1 MKRRCEKR
9 TNDSQ
14 HFFQRSDL
22 ERHYHSLDLRL
33 ELLRMSDVCSILRSG
48 VSHMTMLIKA
58 NNQSFAEAAVA
69 VTGLPCLHR
78 SDAICRPGYVE
89 ALAGSSLR

>member
-1 MKRRCEKR
+1 M
-9 TNDSQ
+9 NDFQ
-14 HFFQRSDL
+14 HFFCPNEF
-22 ERHYHSLDLRL
+22 ERDYCSLDLRL
-33 ELLRMSDVCSILRSG
+33 ELLRMSDLCSILRSG
-48 VSHMTMLIKA
+48 ASHITMLIKA

-78 SDAICRPGYVE
+78 TDAICRPGYVE